1 VPTQLEQLQESLA
14 ATYAVERELGAGG
27 MATVYLARD
36 VKHGRQ
42 VAIKVLH
49 PDLSATI
56 GAERFER
63 EIRLAASLQHPHILG
78 LYDSGSTDGLLY
90 YVMPFVEGES
100 LRDRLDREG
109 QLPIDDAIQLILE
122 VADALGYAH
131 KQNIVH
137 RDIKPENIL
146 LSGGHALV
154 ADFGIARA
162 VDDSGGAKLTQ
173 TGMAIG
179 TPVYMSPEQSVGEK
193 VGPTADIYSLGC
205 MLYEM
210 LAGEPPFTGKNAV
223 QIMARHAMEQVPSL
237 RIVRQS
243 VPEEVE
249 EAIFAALE
257 KSPADRPKTCAEFTE
272 ILGMPLGATATL
284 RVMNRTSTRRTP
296 TGMTRSYPTGMPQAP
311 EPTPVWK
318 RPWAVALVVLLLV
331 GGAGAGWKL
340 LGGGG
345 APAVDVGGFPA
356 NTIAVLYFD
365 DNSPGKDL
373 GYVADG
379 ITEGLIQSLSGVQ
392 GLNVISRAGVERF
405 RHDST
410 PIDSIARTLEAGTLV
425 RGSVVPDGEKLKIS
439 LYLVDGNSGADLP
452 DSRAALELP
461 SANALAVRDSV
472 ASQVAELIRKRVGT
486 EFKLKEQRSST
497 RSADAWSLVQR
508 AAQRKR
514 AGEEAA
520 AVGDTLALRGA
531 FLETDSLLGVA
542 EQLDPK
548 WVEPILQRGLV
559 AYRWSRLV
567 GSSISR
573 IESHVKDGLGHV
585 ARALELDPT
594 NPDALELRGTLRYF
608 GWTRGLEPDSGK
620 AAALLLDAQ
629 ADLERST
636 EINPAQAGSWATLS
650 HLYNQTGTPTDVATA
665 ASRALSADAFLENAD
680 VILGRLF
687 LADYDLSNYKK
698 AEKWCEDTRRRFP
711 GSFASPRC
719 QLFMM
724 TMKDFT
730 SPDVARALRLA
741 DSVVALAPANRK
753 AYYRLNSDLLVAAV
767 MARSGQRD
775 SAQALARRSTG
786 DAEVSPTRDLSM
798 VGAFALAQA
807 GDTTGAIEQL
817 KLYFNANERM
827 RGVYANDPG
836 WWFKGISADPR
847 WQKLVAGK

>member
-1 VPTQLEQLQESLA
+1 MPTQLEQLQESLA

-63 EIRLAASLQHPHILG
+63 EIKLAASLQHPHILG
-78 LYDSGSTDGLLY
+78 LYDSGSASGLLY

-257 KSPADRPKTCAEFTE
+257 KSPADRPKSCAEFTE

-296 TGMTRSYPTGMPQAP
+296 TGMTRSYPTGMPEAP
-311 EPTPVWK
+311 AATPIWK
-318 RPWAVALVVLLLV
+318 KPWVVALALLLV
-331 GGAGAGWKL
+331 IGGAGAAWKL
-340 LGGGG
+340 LGAGG
-345 APAVDVGGFPA
+345 AAAPDSGGFPA
-356 NTIAVLYFD
+356 KTIAVLYFD
-365 DNSPGKDL
+365 DNSPNQDL
-373 GYVADG
+373 GFVADG

-410 PIDSIARTLEAGTLV
+410 SIDSIARVLEAGTLV
-425 RGSVVPDGEKLKIS
+425 RGSVTPEGDKLKIS

-452 DSRAALELP
+452 DSRASLELP
-461 SANALAVRDSV
+461 AANALAVRDSV
-472 ASQVAELIRKRVGT
+472 AAQVAELIRKRVGT

-508 AAQRKR
+508 ASQRKR

-520 AVGDTLALRGA
+520 ATGDTLALRVA
-531 FLETDSLLGVA
+531 FTEADSLFGVA

-548 WVEPILQRGLV
+548 WVEPMVQRGLL
-559 AYRWSRLV
+559 AYRWSRLS
-567 GSSISR
+567 GSAVSL
-573 IESHVKDGLGHV
+573 IESHANEGQAHV
-585 ARALELDPT
+585 TRALALDPT
-594 NPDALELRGTLRYF
+594 NPDALELRGTISYW
-608 GWTRGLEPDSGK
+608 GWIKGLEPDSSK
-620 AAALLLDAQ
+620 ASALLASAQ
-629 ADLERST
+629 ADLEKST
-636 EINPAQAGSWATLS
+636 EINPAQAGAWATLS
-650 HLYNQTGTPTDVATA
+650 HLYNQTGTSADVATA
-665 ASRALSADAFLENAD
+665 ASRALSADAFLESAD

-687 LADYDLSNYKK
+687 LADYDLNNFKK

-711 GSFASPRC
+711 NSFAAPRC
-719 QLFMM
+719 QLFLM
-724 TMKDFT
+724 TMRDFS
-730 SPDVARALRLA
+730 SPDIARARRLA
-741 DSVVALAPANRK
+741 DSVVEASPANRK
-753 AYYRLNSDLLVAAV
+753 AFYRLNSDLLVAAV
-767 MARSGQRD
+767 MARGGQRD
-775 SAQALARRSTG
+775 SAVALARRSTG
-786 DAEVSPTRDLSM
+786 DSEVSPTRDLSL
-798 VGAFALAQA
+798 VGAFALVQA

-827 RGVYANDPG
+827 RSIYANDPG
-836 WWFKGISADPR
+836 WYFKGISTDPR
-847 WQKLVAGK
+847 FQKLVSGN